1 MRSTPASA
9 PAQKQS
15 PAQPLLILA
24 ALFLLAVMT
33 VVDHAVPLF
42 ALDGLTA
49 AMGALVL
56 LVAASIVT
64 YSRRHMRA
72 SDASRYFGNM
82 VGLLSATTAFLT
94 TNHVLIFAAGWIASG
109 VFLARLIGHV
119 QGWSSARR
127 SARLAADCFMATDA
141 ALVLGLGLLSWRF
154 GTASIAEIVARVSQM
169 PSFSAELAAAL
180 LAVAALARC
189 AIPPLSRWLL
199 ASMTAP
205 TPVSALM
212 HAGMVNAG
220 GFLLLRFAPLLEA
233 APFVRLSL
241 VGIGAIGALYGIG
254 VMIVRP
260 DIKRSLA
267 GSTVSQMS
275 FMILT
280 CGLGAYAAALW
291 HIVAHGMFKAWLFLG
306 TGMTI
311 RAPQV
316 ERVRPPV
323 LAALGVSVLVL
334 GAGFAA
340 GIVDPQAPAFLP
352 MAFALTTAILTF
364 LTLPQSGGRTRQ
376 IAGTGAMVA
385 MLIAVHMLGLFAA
398 ESLYQRSA
406 PAILPASAQLILA
419 LLFSLALL
427 WQFKP
432 SAAARQLPRWLYVRL
447 LNAGAIRA

>member
-1 MRSTPASA
+1 
-9 PAQKQS
+9 
-15 PAQPLLILA
+15 
-24 ALFLLAVMT
+24 
-33 VVDHAVPLF
+33 
-42 ALDGLTA
+42 
-49 AMGALVL
+49 
-56 LVAASIVT
+56 
-64 YSRRHMRA
+64 MRA

-82 VGLLSATTAFLT
+82 VGLLMAATAFLT
-94 TNHVLIFAAGWIASG
+94 ANHVAVFVAGWVASG

-119 QGWSSARR
+119 QGWSSARQ
-127 SARLAADCFMATDA
+127 SARLAANCFMLTDA

-154 GTASIAEIVARVSQM
+154 GTASITDIVSRVSQM

-180 LAVAALARC
+180 LATAALARC

-233 APFVRLSL
+233 APIVRLSL
-241 VGIGAIGALYGIG
+241 VAIGAVGALYGIG

-291 HIVAHGMFKAWLFLG
+291 HIVAHGLFKAWLFLG

-323 LAALGVSVLVL
+323 LAALGVSIFLL

-340 GIVDPQAPAFLP
+340 GFRPHHRDLHLP
-352 MAFALTTAILTF
+352 DSSAEQR
-364 LTLPQSGGRTRQ
+364 PHHSDGRHGRDGDD
-376 IAGTGAMVA
+376 ADRGS
-385 MLIAVHMLGLFAA
+385 H
-398 ESLYQRSA
+398 
-406 PAILPASAQLILA
+406 
-419 LLFSLALL
+419 
-427 WQFKP
+427 
-432 SAAARQLPRWLYVRL
+432 ARPVRC
-447 LNAGAIRA
+447 